1 MSSSRYARGLA
12 AISVVALA
20 AGLFVSSIGVSP
32 LFAEEVSTNG
42 SDANRVIESGTADGG
57 DGTFAPNSSTVL
69 SDEGRSEGSSTSV
82 VESIDGTTPQDAES
96 VEDLAVKNK
105 GTLSD
110 SATYVLLVVMPRA
123 RCGTLRAD
131 LPQVALMFRC
141 TTRI

>member
-105 GTLSD
+105 GRFLS
-110 SATYVLLVVMPRA
+110 VRPMFLLAVMPRA
-123 RCGTLRAD
+123 RCGTFRAD